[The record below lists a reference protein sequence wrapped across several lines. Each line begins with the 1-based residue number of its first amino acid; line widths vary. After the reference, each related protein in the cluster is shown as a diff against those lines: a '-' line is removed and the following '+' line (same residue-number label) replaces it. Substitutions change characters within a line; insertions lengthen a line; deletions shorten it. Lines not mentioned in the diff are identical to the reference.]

1 MRDRDL
7 RPGFKNPGVIAFM
20 KEAVEKIVSALADEK
35 EAVEVN
41 DYEDGNTTVIE
52 VRVAESDMGRLIGR
66 QGRTVKAIRSLLF
79 FAGQKHRR
87 RYNLQILED

>member
-1 MRDRDL
+1 MR
-7 RPGFKNPGVIAFM
+7 
-20 KEAVEKIVSALADEK
+20 EAVEKIVNALADDK
-35 EAVEVN
+35 EAVEVS
-41 DYEDGNTTVIE
+41 DFEDGGTTVIE

-79 FAGQKHRR
+79 FAGQKQKR